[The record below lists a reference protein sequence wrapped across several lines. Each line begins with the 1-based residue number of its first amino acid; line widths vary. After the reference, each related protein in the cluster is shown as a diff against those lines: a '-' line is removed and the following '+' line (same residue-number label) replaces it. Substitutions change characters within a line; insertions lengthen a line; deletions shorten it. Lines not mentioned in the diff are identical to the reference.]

1 MTEKLSYLVRIGL
14 SKIRLGEITVAGV
27 AWWQD
32 TVIMSGIS
40 HQRIA
45 SMAGRNAPPA
55 DTDAPK
61 HQLNPAQIKLGI
73 ERLDERL
80 GDLEAFDVDKLVK
93 GRSSELTALETAITE
108 TLIRCFGE
116 NTSAYRRY
124 SGAGKLRYSPSV
136 ISSRSQVDYRT
147 PTARN
152 VGDAIAL
159 LQQAKKALGD
169 DLVDYQQLIAST
181 PPQTKAPIA
190 PCNEVFVVHGHDEAA
205 LQGLARFLE
214 KLGLEAIVLREQ
226 VDQGRTIIEKFE
238 ACANGVG
245 FAVVLLTPDDL
256 GGAVSAA
263 EPNARAR
270 QNVIFEL
277 GYFAGKLGR
286 GKVCLL
292 RKGSVEIP
300 SDLYGVIYT
309 EMDSAEGW
317 HTKLVREMKAAGLQF
332 DANRLWD

>member
-1 MTEKLSYLVRIGL
+1 
-14 SKIRLGEITVAGV
+14 
-27 AWWQD
+27 
-32 TVIMSGIS
+32 
-40 HQRIA
+40 
-45 SMAGRNAPPA
+45 MAGRKAHPN
-55 DTDAPK
+55 DTVAPK
-61 HQLNPAQIKLGI
+61 LELNPAQIQLGI
-73 ERLDERL
+73 QRLDERL
-80 GDLEAFDVDKLVK
+80 NELGEFNVDKLVK
-93 GRSSELTALETAITE
+93 GRGPELTALESAITE

-124 SGAGKLRYSPSV
+124 AAAGKLRYSAMV
-136 ISSRSQVDYRT
+136 ISSGVQVDYRT
-147 PTARN
+147 PTLRN

-159 LQQAKKALGD
+159 LNQAKKALSE
-169 DLVDYQQLIAST
+169 DLVDHEHSLASAS
-181 PPQTKAPIA
+181 PVAKAEVA
-190 PCNEVFVVHGHDEAA
+190 PSNKVFVVHGHDEGA

-238 ACANGVG
+238 ACASGVG
-245 FAVVLLTPDDL
+245 FAVVLLTPDDV
-256 GGAVSAA
+256 GGAVSSQK
-263 EPNARAR
+263 PNARAR

-309 EMDSAEGW
+309 EMDTAEGW
-317 HTKLVREMKAAGLQF
+317 QTKLVKELKAAKLQF
-332 DANRLWD
+332 DTNRLWE

>member
-1 MTEKLSYLVRIGL
+1 
-14 SKIRLGEITVAGV
+14 
-27 AWWQD
+27 
-32 TVIMSGIS
+32 
-40 HQRIA
+40 
-45 SMAGRNAPPA
+45 MAGRKAPPN
-55 DTDAPK
+55 DTVAPK
-61 HQLNPAQIKLGI
+61 LELNPAQIQLGI
-73 ERLDERL
+73 QRLDERL
-80 GDLEAFDVDKLVK
+80 NELGEFNVDKLVK
-93 GRSSELTALETAITE
+93 GRGSELTALESAITE

-124 SGAGKLRYSPSV
+124 AAAGKLRYSAMV
-136 ISSRSQVDYRT
+136 ISSGVQVDYRT
-147 PTARN
+147 PTLRN

-159 LQQAKKALGD
+159 LNQAKKALGE
-169 DLVDYQQLIAST
+169 DLVDYEQSLASAS
-181 PPQTKAPIA
+181 PVAKAEVA
-190 PCNEVFVVHGHDEAA
+190 PSNQVFVVHGHDEGA

-238 ACANGVG
+238 ACASGVG
-245 FAVVLLTPDDL
+245 FAVILLTPDDV
-256 GGAVSAA
+256 GGAVSAQ

-309 EMDSAEGW
+309 EMDTAEGW
-317 HTKLVREMKAAGLQF
+317 QTKLVKELKAAKLQF